1 MIRSVI
7 LTRSFHLLIN
17 PAVANQQTWR
27 TRLEWLGISVVVLGL
42 AFTLT
47 LFIRFLGLM
56 SILNGLLALL
66 TSIAL
71 PVVLYILCCKKRK
84 TLGKI
89 PKPEWA
95 VMVLIL
101 LLCLATIV
109 AYVVLIVQRA
119 VLSEGGGLQEYHGA
133 GTGNTGLLR
142 FQSPALGE
150 GQFFFYELEYKTIC
164 FTTRT
169 QSTRL

>member
-1 MIRSVI
+1 MIGCCVIRSVI

-89 PKPEWA
+89 PMPEWA

-119 VLSEGGGLQEYHGA
+119 VLSDGGEV
-133 GTGNTGLLR
+133 
-142 FQSPALGE
+142 S
-150 GQFFFYELEYKTIC
+150 K
-164 FTTRT
+164 
-169 QSTRL
+169 STMEQVREILDCSGFKAQP